1 MDEQTNEQTG
11 SSPEPSR
18 GELLYKTFCAYQF
31 GTISFLELL
40 DAFEE
45 ILHIK
50 TDDDQDDT

>member
-1 MDEQTNEQTG
+1 MDEQTTEQPEL
-11 SSPEPSR
+11 SSEPTRS
-18 GELLYKTFCAYQF
+18 EQLYLTFCAYQF

-50 TDDDQDDT
+50 PGADQDDA